1 MSLEQNISKS
11 SFKFST
17 LAAVFLLIAVIAGLS
32 IMVLPL
38 KAQYDENN
46 SNLNQKEAEIST
58 LKSQLSEL
66 QALESSFTGSEV
78 TQKDVLNLIP
88 QGVNEDKVI
97 SILAKAAD
105 EEEVTLN
112 SLSFSTG
119 QGRDTDS
126 QVLNINLNI
135 SGRRQDLL
143 DFLEQLETASRKFR
157 VNTISIQSLENNLEN
172 MSINVEAFFL

>member
-17 LAAVFLLIAVIAGLS
+17 LAAVFLLIAVIAGLTVF
-32 IMVLPL
+32 VLPL

-46 SNLNQKEAEIST
+46 TKLSQKEVEINT
-58 LKSQLSEL
+58 LKSQLADL
-66 QALESSFTGSEV
+66 QNLESSFTGSEV

-97 SILAKAAD
+97 TILAKAAD
-105 EEEVTLN
+105 DNEVSLN
-112 SLSFSTG
+112 SLSFSLG
-119 QGRDTDS
+119 QGKDTDS
-126 QVLNINLNI
+126 QVLNISLNI
-135 SGRRQDLL
+135 SGGRQDLL
-143 DFLEQLETASRKFR
+143 KFLGSLETASRKFR